1 MMPSLGPSESWP
13 WVGVAALGAYHGVNP
28 AMGWLFAVALGLQE
42 RSARAVS
49 QSLIPIALGHEASVA
64 LTLVVVNWLGLMSGQ
79 EPLRLIGAGTLVAF
93 GLFRVLRPR
102 WHPKWVG
109 FRLTLPELAWW
120 SFLMSSAHGAGLM
133 LLPITF
139 SLTHAEPPH
148 AEAWPAQ
155 AGASLAAAGGMAT
168 LHTVAMLVTMAIVAG
183 LVYGKLGVGVLRRAW
198 INLDWLWAASLLAA
212 GLITLFT

>member
-1 MMPSLGPSESWP
+1 MMPALGPSESWP

-42 RSARAVS
+42 RSFRAVF

-64 LTLVVVNWLGLMSGQ
+64 FTLLVISGLGLFAGP
-79 EPLRLIGAGTLVAF
+79 EPVRLVGAVALVLF

-120 SFLMSSAHGAGLM
+120 SFLMSTAHGAGLM
-133 LLPITF
+133 LLPITPGLALPV
-139 SLTHAEPPH
+139 SHHAD
-148 AEAWPAQ
+148 AWPAQ
-155 AGASLAAAGGMAT
+155 AGSILAAAGGMAMVHT
-168 LHTVAMLVTMAIVAG
+168 LAMLVTMAIVAG

-198 INLDWLWAASLLAA
+198 INLDWLWAASLLVA
-212 GLITLFT
+212 GVITLFT